1 MNQAGTN
8 TNARMWITSQP
19 WRLWGHQVMAAV
31 RQELKHNFFTRRG
44 IWIYL
49 LAFGPVV
56 VFAIDAM
63 QTPGCPACSLDD
75 DTSMF
80 AATFQLYYMRFGIFF
95 GVMGVFAWLFRGQVV
110 QRTLHYAFL
119 APLRRELLVIGKFL
133 AGALIATVV
142 FGSGVLLSFSLVY
155 WHFGARGYDYVFH
168 GPGLYELAVY
178 LGVTALACIGYG
190 AIFLTL
196 TIIFKNPIIPG
207 IAMLGWETFSGIFPA
222 MLQRLS
228 VSFYLKHLCPVSA
241 PSDGILALLT
251 VVTEPVAAWA
261 TVLGLLLLAAAALAV
276 ACLRVRTLE
285 ISYSSEQ

>member
-1 MNQAGTN
+1 MNQAGTG
-8 TNARMWITSQP
+8 ARMWITSQP
-19 WRLWGHQVMAAV
+19 WRLWGHQIMAIV

-44 IWIYL
+44 TWIYL

-56 VFAIDAM
+56 VFAIDAI
-63 QTPGCPACSLDD
+63 QTPGCAPCSLDE
-75 DTSMF
+75 DTSLF

-95 GVMGVFAWLFRGQVV
+95 GVMGIFAWLFRGQVV

-133 AGALIATVV
+133 AGALMAIVL
-142 FGSGVLLSFSLVY
+142 FGAGVLLSFSLVY
-155 WHFGARGYDYVFH
+155 WHFAARGYDYVFH
-168 GPGLYELAVY
+168 GPGLHQLAVY

-196 TIIFKNPIIPG
+196 TIIFKNPIVPG

-228 VSFYLKHLCPVSA
+228 VSFYLKHLSPVNA

-251 VVTEPVAAWA
+251 VVTEPVAVWA
-261 TVLGLLLLAAAALAV
+261 TVLGLLLLAAAALAL
-276 ACLRVRTLE
+276 ACARIRTLE